1 MPVTATSWKPGRSGN
16 PKGRA
21 PSIDDIP
28 AYARQF
34 GRQAVDTMVQC
45 LRDPKWRLP
54 AAVALLDRGYGR
66 PVQAVVADVNGA
78 LTIGG
83 IDAPPPILDET
94 DAEWLARRRAE
105 LAQLNQPTPK
115 AES

>member
-1 MPVTATSWKPGRSGN
+1 MWKPGQSGN
-16 PKGRA
+16 PIGRLIGIEEIA
-21 PSIDDIP
+21 P
-28 AYARQF
+28 YARQF
-34 GRQAVDTMVQC
+34 GKQAVDTMVQC

-54 AAVALLDRGYGR
+54 AAVALLDRGYGK